1 MLTIVPGIL
10 EMLHDWVLIDSDGAG
25 QSARQAVTGGG
36 RSERRPRGEPTFA
49 KEGNLVRYLTLC
61 LLPAPQPSQDD
72 ACLVAE
78 GLFCY
83 ADK

>member
-1 MLTIVPGIL
+1 MLTIVPEIL

-49 KEGNLVRYLTLC
+49 KAPARLSEKAPPSNIF
-61 LLPAPQPSQDD
+61 LPQH
-72 ACLVAE
+72 LVA
-78 GLFCY
+78 GTWQKFG
-83 ADK
+83 